1 MNYIR
6 NYLTLVN
13 DTKNNSNEIKQFKC
27 KSKIDHKESK
37 LAKEELIALLRGNV
51 YVIAFCLL

>member
-1 MNYIR
+1 M
-6 NYLTLVN
+6 TLVN
-13 DTKNNSNEIKQFKC
+13 DTKNNSNEITQFKC

>member
-1 MNYIR
+1 MNYIT
-6 NYLTLVN
+6 LTLVN